1 MELRYLES
9 PKYDWENIP
18 EERKNEFA
26 NFIKDD
32 RRYISKS
39 VHKMIE
45 LGIIKK
51 EYLDIFNE
59 VIAEIYFQGP
69 IEPEKIEPDPSK
81 AEDAVYQEEIKK
93 KQEEA
98 EKKAQDE
105 NAFNE
110 KIKKKI
116 KLSMIKPEIFKKKRN
131 NIGAFIIVE
140 PNPFEKGIVEEK
152 ESVAINQNE
161 KEEAKPAENEEQKE
175 EEKKEEEKPKP
186 EEEKKEEEKKEE
198 TTKPEEEK
206 KDEENKEEKKEETD
220 KNDNINIPADIKE
233 LNKEPEE
240 QSKFNII
247 INIKI
252 YLLI

>member
-1 MELRYLES
+1 
-9 PKYDWENIP
+9 
-18 EERKNEFA
+18 
-26 NFIKDD
+26 
-32 RRYISKS
+32 
-39 VHKMIE
+39 
-45 LGIIKK
+45 
-51 EYLDIFNE
+51 
-59 VIAEIYFQGP
+59 
-69 IEPEKIEPDPSK
+69 
-81 AEDAVYQEEIKK
+81 
-93 KQEEA
+93 
-98 EKKAQDE
+98 
-105 NAFNE
+105 
-110 KIKKKI
+110 
-116 KLSMIKPEIFKKKRN
+116 MIKPEIFKKKRN

-161 KEEAKPAENEEQKE
+161 KEEVKPAENEELKE
-175 EEKKEEEKPKP
+175 EEKKEEEKP
-186 EEEKKEEEKKEE
+186 
-198 TTKPEEEK
+198 KPEEEK